1 MTELAELERRIAA
14 IEIAIA
20 AAATGDFDARLEIVE
35 DDELSSVESSINVM
49 LESLQALFE
58 ENRRKHAE
66 LEQSLATITEQRA
79 AIRELSTP
87 VLEVWD
93 EVLVMPIM
101 GIVDIPRCADI
112 MSNLLQAVASSRTR
126 CVILD
131 LTGVPS
137 IDHTAADG
145 LMKVVQ
151 GARLLGA
158 RCLLTGLSP
167 TLSRTLAELDTPT
180 ESLRTLRNLKAGL
193 RDAIAHLRR
202 GKPPAR

>member
-1 MTELAELERRIAA
+1 MIGLADLERRIAA

-20 AAATGDFDARLEIVE
+20 AAATGDFDVRLEIVE

-66 LEQSLATITEQRA
+66 LERSLATITEQRA

-93 EVLVMPIM
+93 DVLVMPIM
-101 GIVDIPRCADI
+101 GTVDIPRCADI
-112 MSNLLQAVASSRTR
+112 MSNLLQAVASSRAR

-131 LTGVPS
+131 LTGVAS
-137 IDHTAADG
+137 IDHSAADG
-145 LMKVVQ
+145 LIKVVQ

-158 RCLLTGLSP
+158 RCVLTGLSP
-167 TLSRTLAELDTPT
+167 ALSRTLAELDAPT
-180 ESLRTLRNLKAGL
+180 EALRTLRNLKAGL
-193 RDAIAHLRR
+193 RDAIAHLRP
-202 GKPPAR
+202 GKSPAR

>member
-1 MTELAELERRIAA
+1 LSQLADLERRIAA

-20 AAATGDFDARLEIVE
+20 AAATGDFELRLEIVE

-66 LEQSLATITEQRA
+66 IEQSLATITEQRA

-93 EVLVMPIM
+93 DVLVMPIM
-101 GIVDIPRCADI
+101 GTVDIPRCVDI
-112 MSNLLQAVASSRTR
+112 MSNLLQAVGSSRAR
-126 CVILD
+126 YVILD
-131 LTGVPS
+131 LTGVAS
-137 IDHTAADG
+137 IDHSAADG
-145 LMKVVQ
+145 LIKVVQ

-158 RCLLTGLSP
+158 RCVLTGLSP
-167 TLSRTLAELDTPT
+167 ALSQTLAHLDVPT
-180 ESLRTLRNLKAGL
+180 AALRTLRNLKAGL
-193 RDAIAHLRR
+193 RDAIAHLRH
-202 GKPPAR
+202 GKTPAI

>member
-1 MTELAELERRIAA
+1 MTELAELDRRIAA

-20 AAATGDFDARLEIVE
+20 AAATGDFDVRLEIAQ

-66 LEQSLATITEQRA
+66 IELSLATITEQRA

-93 EVLVMPIM
+93 DVLVMPIM
-101 GIVDIPRCADI
+101 GTVDIPRCADI
-112 MSNLLQAVASSRTR
+112 MSNLLQAVASSRAR

-137 IDHTAADG
+137 IDRSAADG
-145 LMKVVQ
+145 LIKVVQ

-167 TLSRTLAELDTPT
+167 ALSRTLAELDAPT
-180 ESLRTLRNLKAGL
+180 ETLRTLRNLKAGL
-193 RDAIAHLRR
+193 RDAIAHLRP
-202 GKPPAR
+202 GK